1 MGLIEDVTAK
11 CNQIQDQAEFV
22 KTLAGKAS
30 DPKWVEV
37 DPGYTRL
44 KAMATLAADK
54 VVTLANEL
62 KALIPP

>member
-1 MGLIEDVTAK
+1 MTLIDDIMAK
-11 CNQIQDQAEFV
+11 CDEVQAQAEFV

-37 DPGYTRL
+37 DPGYTKL
-44 KAMATLAADK
+44 KAMAQVASDK

-62 KALIPP
+62 RALIP